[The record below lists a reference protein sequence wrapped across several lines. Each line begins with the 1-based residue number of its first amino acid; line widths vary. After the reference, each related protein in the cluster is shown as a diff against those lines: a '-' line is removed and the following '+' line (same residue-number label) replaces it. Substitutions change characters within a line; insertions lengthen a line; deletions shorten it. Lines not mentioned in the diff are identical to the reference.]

1 MTTLVV
7 HLKFIFYTVK
17 RIVTTFGRQFEKLE
31 IMYKKTSIKDVYGT
45 FDDFIENVNDQASE

>member
-17 RIVTTFGRQFEKLE
+17 RIVMTFGRQFEKLE
-31 IMYKKTSIKDVYGT
+31 IMHKKTSIKDVYGT
-45 FDDFIENVNDQASE
+45 FDEFIENVNDQASE